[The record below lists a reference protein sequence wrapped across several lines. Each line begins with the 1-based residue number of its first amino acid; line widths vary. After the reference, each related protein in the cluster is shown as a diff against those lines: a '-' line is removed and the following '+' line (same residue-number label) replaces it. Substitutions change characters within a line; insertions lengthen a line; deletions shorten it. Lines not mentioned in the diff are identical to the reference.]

1 MSPPRLAGIAIA
13 IVVAFLMASPAAGA
27 ADLVNCGGGVRAA
40 LVGCSKA
47 RRIAKEYVKT
57 HDHSI
62 WLYRCSS
69 GDNSGRCVLD
79 HKLIVFSL
87 G

>member
-1 MSPPRLAGIAIA
+1 MSPPRLAAIAIA
-13 IVVAFLMASPAAGA
+13 IAVAFLIATPAAGA
-27 ADLVNCGGGVRAA
+27 AQLATCGAGVKAA
-40 LVGCSKA
+40 VVGCSKA

-69 GDNSGRCVLD
+69 GSSRGRCVLD
-79 HKLIVFSL
+79 RKLIIFPL
-87 G
+87 D